1 MAPLDG
7 RAARI
12 KAWRPPADTSWVA
25 LDAAL
30 PAVARPFALA
40 HGLTTRV
47 ALTLIVAG
55 SFAARLVAS
64 AAHPAPRYF
73 PDEYLYTAFARAL
86 GAGQAPN
93 VRGSS
98 ANFPAL
104 LEPIL
109 AAPFHAL
116 CSPELAYRLTQA
128 ENALLMSLAA
138 VPVFLLARRL
148 SLSARYALGCA
159 VFAVA
164 IPDLVFASYTLADP
178 VAYPF
183 AMGALAAGVAAI
195 DRPTRRTQLLFLT
208 LAVLATFARVQYVVL
223 PAAFVVAA
231 LVVDR
236 RRVLKT
242 QRLPLILMSLPLV
255 LAVALGPARAFGY
268 YSNVTNLHVGG
279 QLLRWA
285 GIDLFL
291 LAFSTGIVLVPGALV
306 ALARPRGRTETA
318 FAALAAVFCA
328 GLVCEAALYASNGS
342 SRFQE
347 RYLFALLPLLP
358 IAFGLYAKHGRPARL
373 PVALLSL
380 LLFALSARLPLSGY
394 TAALGKTDSQFLV
407 AVFRLEKAV
416 GAANGSFVLAG
427 LAAAGAAGAVLVSRR
442 GGARFALGGAI
453 AFAVVASF
461 AATIADSTNARQVRN
476 EYLPANPSWVDAS
489 GLEDVTLLQT
499 AGAPAAAAVE
509 QLYWNRSIAHLALI
523 GAAMPT
529 DVYTAPRIRVER
541 DGTLIGVGSNV
552 LVQDYAATARFANA
566 RLVARAGTFSL
577 WSADAA
583 PRLALLER
591 GRFSDGWLARTGEL
605 SLWPDAAGRTR
616 GTLSFTLSL
625 PASAHATTVRFGKAH
640 YDILPGGK
648 TTVVYTLDARGPWSL
663 PFSIATGGNAPD
675 LRFTSVVSTPPVFA
689 RAAEPAARLTSS
701 S

>member
-1 MAPLDG
+1 
-7 RAARI
+7 
-12 KAWRPPADTSWVA
+12 VA
-25 LDAAL
+25 LEAAL
-30 PAVARPFALA
+30 PAVSRPFALA
-40 HGLTTRV
+40 HGLTARV
-47 ALTLIVAG
+47 ALTLLVVG

-73 PDEYLYTAFARAL
+73 PDEYLYTAIARAL
-86 GAGQAPN
+86 GSGQAPN
-93 VRGSS
+93 VRGNS

-116 CSPELAYRLTQA
+116 SSPELAYRLTQA

-138 VPVFLLARRL
+138 VPVYLPARRL
-148 SLSARYALGCA
+148 SLSTRYALLCA

-183 AMGALAAGVAAI
+183 AMGALAAGVAAL
-195 DRPTRRTQLLFLT
+195 DRPAKRTQLLFLT
-208 LAVLATFARVQYVVL
+208 LAFLATFARVQYVVL

-236 RRVLKT
+236 RRALKT
-242 QRLPLILMSLPLV
+242 QRLPLVLMALPF
-255 LAVALGPARAFGY
+255 AVAVAMGPARVFGY

-306 ALARPRGRTETA
+306 ALARPRGRSETA
-318 FAALAAVFCA
+318 FAALAAVFGA
-328 GLVCEAALYASNGS
+328 GLVAEAALYASNGS

-347 RYLFALLPLLP
+347 RYLFAVLPLVP
-358 IAFGLYAKHGRPARL
+358 IGFGLYLKHGRPARI

-394 TAALGKTDSQFLV
+394 AGALGKTDSPFLT

-416 GAANGSFVLAG
+416 GTANGSFVLAG

-442 GGARFALGGAI
+442 GGARFALAATLTFVFI
-453 AFAVVASF
+453 ASF
-461 AATIADSTNARQVRN
+461 GALIADSANARDVRH
-476 EYLPANPSWVDAS
+476 EFLPADPSWVDAT
-489 GLEDVTLLQT
+489 GLRDVTLLQT
-499 AGAPAAAAVE
+499 AGAPAAGAVE
-509 QLYWNRSIAHLALI
+509 QLYWNRSITRLALV

-529 DVYTAPRIRVER
+529 DVYAAPRIRVAA
-541 DGTLIGVGSNV
+541 DGTLLGVGANV
-552 LVQDYAATARFANA
+552 LVQDYAATAQFANA
-566 RLVARAGTFSL
+566 RLVATAGTFSL
-577 WSADAA
+577 WSADSA
-583 PRLALLER
+583 PQLSLLER
-591 GRFSDGWLARTGEL
+591 GRFSDGWLARSGNL
-605 SLWPDAAGRTR
+605 SIWPDAAGETR
-616 GTLSFTLSL
+616 GTLRFTLSL
-625 PASAHATTVRFGKAH
+625 PASATATTVNFGKAH
-640 YDILPGGK
+640 YDIEPGEK
-648 TTVVYTLDARGPWSL
+648 TTLIYTLDAHGPWSL
-663 PFSIATGGNAPD
+663 PFSMGTGGNVPD
-675 LRFTSVVSTPPVFA
+675 LRFTSVLSTPPVFT
-689 RAAEPAARLTSS
+689 RVGQPAVRMTSTA
-701 S
+701 